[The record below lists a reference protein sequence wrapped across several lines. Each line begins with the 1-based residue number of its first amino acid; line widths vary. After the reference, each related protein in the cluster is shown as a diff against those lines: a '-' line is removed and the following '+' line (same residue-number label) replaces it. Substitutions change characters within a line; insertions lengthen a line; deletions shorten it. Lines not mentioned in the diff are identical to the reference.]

1 MKKITRVFQR
11 EQAITLNRLILPAVI
26 AALATGC
33 ASNQTIQET
42 REYQTLQS
50 QQQQLEQENQQLRA
64 ALSSNDQQPAST
76 YSASSGAQLL
86 PPNAL
91 PGHCY
96 ARVVIPETYKTEM
109 QRVMVS
115 QEDSKIS
122 TTPARYETV
131 QEKILVSEAYEKLK
145 VIPATYKTVTE
156 EVLVKGAITK
166 LITKPAEYKTVT
178 EQVLVK
184 PAYTT
189 WKKGRGPIEK
199 LDHSTGEIM
208 CLVEV
213 PAEYKIISRK
223 ELVKPERTE
232 EVKIPAVYKTVTKK
246 VVDKPARTEKVTVPA
261 VYSTV
266 EVVKQV
272 EPPKEK
278 KTVIPAV
285 YKDVPKQVKVTDAD
299 MEWREILCETNTT
312 QDVVRRLQKAL
323 AAKGYDPVWID
334 GVYGSKTRAAVI
346 AYQKD
351 NDLASGQLTMQTLD
365 HLGVKL

>member
-1 MKKITRVFQR
+1 MK
-11 EQAITLNRLILPAVI
+11 LNRLVLPAVV

-33 ASNQTIQET
+33 ASNQTTTVQDSS
-42 REYQTLQS
+42 EYQALQS

-64 ALSSNDQQPAST
+64 ALSSQNEQPAPAPT
-76 YSASSGAQLL
+76 SSGNQLL
-86 PPNAL
+86 PPNAK

-109 QRVMVS
+109 QRVLVS
-115 QEDSKIS
+115 QEDSKIT

-131 QEKILVSEAYEKLK
+131 QEKVLVSEAYDKLK

-156 EVLVKGAITK
+156 KVLVKEATTK
-166 LITKPAEYKTVT
+166 LITQPAEYKTVT

-199 LDHSTGEIM
+199 IDDATGEIM

-213 PAEYKIISRK
+213 PAEYKTVTRK
-223 ELVKPERTE
+223 ELVQPERTVE
-232 EVKIPAVYKTVTKK
+232 QQIPAVYKTVTKK
-246 VVDKPARTEKVTVPA
+246 VVDQPARTETVTVPA
-261 VYSTV
+261 VYKTV
-266 EVVKQV
+266 DVVKQV

-278 KTVIPAV
+278 KTIIPAV

-299 MEWREILCETNTT
+299 LEWREILCETNTT
-312 QDVVRRLQKAL
+312 QDVVRRLQSKL
-323 AAKGYDPVWID
+323 EAKGYDPVWID
-334 GVYGSKTRAAVI
+334 GVYGAKTRAAVV

-351 NDLASGQLTMQTLD
+351 NNLPSGQLTMQTLD

>member
-1 MKKITRVFQR
+1 MK
-11 EQAITLNRLILPAVI
+11 LNRLVLPAVV

-33 ASNQTIQET
+33 ASNQTVQDT
-42 REYQTLQS
+42 AEYQSLQS

-64 ALSSNDQQPAST
+64 ALNASQQQPAPAPAPSE
-76 YSASSGAQLL
+76 SGNQLL
-86 PPNAL
+86 PPNAK

-115 QEDSKIS
+115 QEDSKIT

-131 QEKILVSEAYEKLK
+131 QERVLVSEAYDKLK

-156 EVLVKGAITK
+156 KVLVKEATTK

-199 LDHSTGEIM
+199 IDDSTGEIM

-213 PAEYKIISRK
+213 PAEYKTVSRK
-223 ELVKPERTE
+223 ELVQPERTE

-246 VVDKPARTEKVTVPA
+246 VVDQPARTEKVTVPA
-261 VYSTV
+261 VYKTID
-266 EVVKQV
+266 VVKQV

-278 KTVIPAV
+278 KTIIPAV
-285 YKDVPKQVKVTDAD
+285 YKEVPKQVKVTDAD
-299 MEWREILCETNTT
+299 LEWREILCETNTT

-323 AAKGYDPVWID
+323 EDKGYDPVWID
-334 GVYGSKTRAAVI
+334 GVYGPKTRAAVV

-351 NDLASGQLTMQTLD
+351 NDLASGQLTMQTLE
-365 HLGVKL
+365 HLGVEL

>member
-1 MKKITRVFQR
+1 MK
-11 EQAITLNRLILPAVI
+11 LNRLMLPAII

-33 ASNQTIQET
+33 ASNQTVQESA
-42 REYQTLQS
+42 EYQSLQS

-64 ALSSNDQQPAST
+64 ALSSSEQQPAPAP
-76 YSASSGAQLL
+76 ASSGNQLL
-86 PPNAL
+86 PPNAK

-115 QEDSKIS
+115 QEDSKIT
-122 TTPARYETV
+122 TTPASYETV
-131 QEKILVSEAYEKLK
+131 QEQVLVSEAYDKLK

-156 EVLVKGAITK
+156 KVLVKEATTK

-199 LDHSTGEIM
+199 IDDSTGEIM

-213 PAEYKIISRK
+213 PAEYRTVSRK
-223 ELVKPERTE
+223 ELVQPERTE

-246 VVDKPARTEKVTVPA
+246 VVDQPARTETVTVPA

-266 EVVKQV
+266 DVVKQV
-272 EPPKEK
+272 EPPKEQ

-323 AAKGYDPVWID
+323 EDKGYDPVWID
-334 GVYGSKTRAAVI
+334 GVYGSKTRAAVV

>member
-1 MKKITRVFQR
+1 MKLQ
-11 EQAITLNRLILPAVI
+11 RLILPAVI

-33 ASNQTIQET
+33 ASQQTTQENT
-42 REYQTLQS
+42 DYQALQS
-50 QQQQLEQENQQLRA
+50 QQQQLEKENQQLRA
-64 ALSSNDQQPAST
+64 ALNAKSDQPAP
-76 YSASSGAQLL
+76 APSSPEHQLL
-86 PPNAL
+86 PPNAK

-109 QRVMVS
+109 QRVLVS
-115 QEDSKIS
+115 QEDSKIT

-131 QEKILVSEAYEKLK
+131 QEQVLVSEAYDKLK

-156 EVLVKGAITK
+156 KVLVKEATTK

-199 LDHSTGEIM
+199 IDDSTGEIM

-213 PAEYKIISRK
+213 PAEYRTVSRK
-223 ELVKPERTE
+223 ELVQPERTE
-232 EVKIPAVYKTVTKK
+232 EVQIPAVYKTVTRR
-246 VVDKPARTEKVTVPA
+246 VVDQPARTEKVTVPA
-261 VYSTV
+261 VYNTV

-272 EPPKEK
+272 EPPKEH
-278 KTVIPAV
+278 KTIIPAV

-312 QDVVRRLQKAL
+312 RDVVRRLQKAL
-323 AAKGYDPVWID
+323 EDKGYDPVWID
-334 GVYGSKTRAAVI
+334 GVYGSKTRAAVV

-351 NDLASGQLTMQTLD
+351 NNLASGQLTMQTLD

>member
-1 MKKITRVFQR
+1 MKLQR
-11 EQAITLNRLILPAVI
+11 LVLPAIV

-33 ASNQTIQET
+33 ASNQAVESA
-42 REYQTLQS
+42 EYQSLQS

-64 ALSSNDQQPAST
+64 ALSSKDQQSAPAQA
-76 YSASSGAQLL
+76 SAASGNQLL
-86 PPNAL
+86 PPNAK

-109 QRVMVS
+109 QRVLVS
-115 QEDSKIS
+115 QEDSKI
-122 TTPARYETV
+122 TTSPARYETV
-131 QEKILVSEAYEKLK
+131 QEKVLVSEAYDKLN

-156 EVLVKGAITK
+156 EVLVKDATSKLVTK
-166 LITKPAEYKTVT
+166 SAEYKTVT

-199 LDHSTGEIM
+199 INDSTGEIM

-213 PAEYKIISRK
+213 PAEYKTVSRK

-246 VVDKPARTEKVTVPA
+246 VVDQLARTEKVTVPA
-261 VYSTV
+261 VYRTV

-272 EPPKEK
+272 EAPKEK

-285 YKDVPKQVKVTDAD
+285 YQDVPKQVKVTDAD
-299 MEWREILCETNTT
+299 MEWRETLCETNTT
-312 QDVVRRLQKAL
+312 QDVVRRLQKTL
-323 AAKGYDPVWID
+323 EAKGYDPVWID
-334 GVYGSKTRAAVI
+334 GVYGSKTRAAVV